1 MHAAPNPVPTLTD
14 GVVTLRAH
22 TDDDIEGS
30 WEQCQ
35 DPLSI
40 AWTTVPVPYG
50 RDDARRFVREIMPGG
65 WDTGQ
70 EWGFAVEVGGR
81 FAGTVSLRPEGNGRA
96 EIAYGSHP
104 WVRGQGHM
112 ERALRLLLDWGF
124 DERGLQTVIW
134 WANAGNWASR
144 RLAWKVGFSCDGTV
158 PQWLEHRG
166 ELTDA
171 WVGALRRE
179 DARQPR
185 SEWLDVP
192 RIVGGDVVLRRHRE
206 ADAPRV
212 QEACSDERTSYW
224 LGQMASP
231 YTPAHAAAYVR
242 NRPEGMAAGTDL
254 HWVVAD
260 RESDRLLAVVS
271 VLRIARPA
279 GEIGYWTHPEARGRG
294 VMTEAVRLACRHAFV
309 DVEDGGLGLERLVAY
324 VAVDNLAS
332 RHVLEANGFRPTGVQ
347 RRAIDVRDG
356 RHDMAGYDLLPGDL
370 LPEELLPEG
379 ALPGPR

>member
-1 MHAAPNPVPTLTD
+1 
-14 GVVTLRAH
+14 
-22 TDDDIEGS
+22 
-30 WEQCQ
+30 
-35 DPLSI
+35 
-40 AWTTVPVPYG
+40 
-50 RDDARRFVREIMPGG
+50 
-65 WDTGQ
+65 
-70 EWGFAVEVGGR
+70 
-81 FAGTVSLRPEGNGRA
+81 
-96 EIAYGSHP
+96 
-104 WVRGQGHM
+104 
-112 ERALRLLLDWGF
+112 
-124 DERGLQTVIW
+124 
-134 WANAGNWASR
+134 
-144 RLAWKVGFSCDGTV
+144 
-158 PQWLEHRG
+158 
-166 ELTDA
+166 
-171 WVGALRRE
+171 
-179 DARQPR
+179 
-185 SEWLDVP
+185 
-192 RIVGGDVVLRRHRE
+192 
-206 ADAPRV
+206 
-212 QEACSDERTSYW
+212 
-224 LGQMASP
+224 MASP

-356 RHDMAGYDLLPGDL
+356 WHDMAGYDLLPGDL
-370 LPEELLPEG
+370 LPEELLPED